1 MSLQFRNP
9 STLSINELF
18 DLIKTKLDSK
28 YTCELV
34 NNRWEINFSRAQK
47 CVLIKKSSL
56 IGVSVSVNEKKNIV
70 DVDAIVPNMIL
81 ERIFFRNVLTRL
93 LLLSSLNKL
102 RSEVADV
109 LKTKLTSVN
118 EAA

>member
-1 MSLQFRNP
+1 MSLQFKN
-9 STLSINELF
+9 SSILSINELF
-18 DLIKTKLDSK
+18 DLIKTKLDGK

-56 IGVSVSVNEKKNIV
+56 IGICVSVNEKKNIV

-81 ERIFFRNVLTRL
+81 ERIFYRNPLTRL
-93 LLLSSLNKL
+93 LLLSSWNKMK
-102 RSEVADV
+102 SEVADV
-109 LKTKLTSVN
+109 LKTKLSSVN